1 MKIDLLIPIL
11 FHPTKQNQFKKK
23 FKEIMEFFIPPPP
36 KQVGK
41 KVKIGG
47 ALNELTSQNLIRI
60 RAQCAW
66 VCD

>member
-11 FHPTKQNQFKKK
+11 SPITIFEKRNYGIFY
-23 FKEIMEFFIPPPP
+23 PPP